1 MGNDGIGDFLERQM
15 TDGPDTKPP
24 NESQT
29 PAPTDPLRQ
38 GGDLRAVDGPDTG
51 SVFRIEGETVIG
63 REETADLTLSDST
76 GEVSRRHAVIRWR
89 GDTAWLEDLGSTNGT
104 FLNGERLRGP
114 QPLRAG
120 AKVRI
125 GACTL
130 EFTPDPAVEV
140 APAPAPV
147 PAADLTA
154 ERPIPDVDVTRARAI
169 PTDPDST
176 RARPIPADLDATR
189 ARAIPTDPDSTRAR
203 PIPTDPDST
212 RARPIPTDL
221 DATRA
226 RPIPTD
232 LDATRARPIPTDLD
246 TTRARPIQPPPE
258 RAPTYSPSG
267 ADGDLRILSGPGI
280 GTEVAV
286 AGGSATIGRE
296 PECDL
301 QVLDSEVSRRHAKI
315 TIRDGSALIDDL
327 HSANGTYVN
336 GERILTQY
344 RLAPGDHIEI
354 GEATISLTSP
364 VFQGSAVRMLPPQ
377 VSAVR
382 DVVAHPV
389 ELLESGSRKWWT
401 LAAVSLTTFMLLL
414 DITIVSVALP
424 TISRSL
430 HPSFANLQW
439 IVDAY
444 SLMLAAC
451 LLTAGSLADIFGR
464 RRVIVIGQI
473 VFLIGSV
480 ACAFSTSATM
490 LDLTRGLQGVGGAMM
505 FACALAL
512 IVQEFPAH
520 ERGIAFGVYGGVNS
534 LSVAVG
540 PLLGAILTQE
550 IGWQAI
556 FFINVP
562 VGLIALYILLTKVVN
577 LPGPPTKIDWGGLV
591 TFSVGLV
598 LIIYGVIGGNTY
610 GWTSTR
616 TLVVFAVGIVLLIA
630 FVAIELRREQPM
642 FDLRLFRVPTFNGV
656 SLAAFTLSASVIAT
670 FFFLT
675 TWLQSIQGFSAI
687 GTGVRLLPLTVVAL
701 LVSPGAGRMVGKIH
715 PRLPIGLGLGII
727 AIGFVFEHRITA
739 TSTWTVLL
747 PGLVLCGLGMGAV
760 NPSLGAT
767 AVAIVPPWRGGMAGG
782 ISQTWR
788 EFGVT
793 AGVAGLGALLQHQVR
808 SHLAAGL
815 AHTAVAGRATSF
827 AATISVGG
835 TPSLLAHTPAA
846 QRPLLHHL
854 AVVSYAAGLKSI
866 FLVGIV
872 LALIGCI
879 GSFALI
885 RLRDLYQQPT
895 AGAGH

>member
-1 MGNDGIGDFLERQM
+1 MRALPCCEKGPSDHSSAKLSGVGDDGTGDFLDPRM
-15 TDGPDTKPP
+15 SDPHA
-24 NESQT
+24 QT
-29 PAPTDPLRQ
+29 AT
-38 GGDLRAVDGPDTG
+38 LRAVDGPDHE
-51 SVFRIEGETVIG
+51 SVLKIEGETVIG
-63 REETADLTLSDST
+63 REDSADLVLSDLT
-76 GEVSRRHAVIRWR
+76 GEVSRQHARIRWS
-89 GDTAWLEDLGSTNGT
+89 GATAWLEDLGSTNGT
-104 FLNGERLRGP
+104 FLNGVRVDDPR
-114 QPLRAG
+114 PLNAG
-120 AKVRI
+120 DQIRI
-125 GACTL
+125 GASTF
-130 EFTPDPAVEV
+130 EFSPDPVSL
-140 APAPAPV
+140 
-147 PAADLTA
+147 PAAEPTA
-154 ERPIPDVDVTRARAI
+154 ERH
-169 PTDPDST
+169 
-176 RARPIPADLDATR
+176 
-189 ARAIPTDPDSTRAR
+189 
-203 PIPTDPDST
+203 
-212 RARPIPTDL
+212 IPTDL

-226 RPIPTD
+226 RDIPTD
-232 LDATRARPIPTDLD
+232 LDATRAHDIPTDLDTTRARDIPTDLD
-246 TTRARPIQPPPE
+246 TTRARPIPTDLGATRARRIAPAQPPPPD
-258 RAPTYSPSG
+258 RDPTYSPPG
-267 ADGDLRILSGPGI
+267 ADGELRILSGPGTGATAAVH
-280 GTEVAV
+280 GT
-286 AGGSATIGRE
+286 ATIGRE

-315 TIRDGSALIDDL
+315 TIGDHEALIDDL

-336 GERILTQY
+336 GERILSEY
-344 RLAPGDHIEI
+344 RLAPGDRIQI

-364 VFQGSAVRMLPPQ
+364 VLQGSAVRALPPQ

-382 DVVAHPV
+382 DVVAHPA
-389 ELLESGSRKWWT
+389 ELLGAGSGSRKWWT

-464 RRVIVIGQI
+464 RRVIVIGQV

-480 ACAFSTSATM
+480 ACAFATSATM

-540 PLLGAILTQE
+540 PLLGALLTQE

-562 VGLIALYILLTKVVN
+562 VGLIALYILLRKVVN
-577 LPGPPTKIDWGGLV
+577 LPGPPTSIDWGGLV

-616 TLVVFAVGIVLLIA
+616 SLVVFVVGAGLLLA

-642 FDLRLFRVPTFNGV
+642 FDLRLFRVPTFNGA

-715 PRLPIGLGLGII
+715 PRLPIGIGLGII

-747 PGLVLCGLGMGAV
+747 PGLILCGLGMGAV
-760 NPSLGAT
+760 NPTLGAT
-767 AVAIVPPWRGGMAGG
+767 AVSIVPPWRGGMAGG

-793 AGVAGLGALLQHQVR
+793 AGVAGLGAVLQHQVR
-808 SHLAAGL
+808 VHLIAGL
-815 AHTAVAGRATSF
+815 AHTAVAGRAGSF
-827 AATISVGG
+827 ASSIAVGG
-835 TPSLLAHTPAA
+835 TPTLLQHTPAA
-846 QRPLLHHL
+846 ERPLLHHL
-854 AVVSYAAGLKSI
+854 AVVSYASGLKSV

-872 LALIGCI
+872 LAVIGCI
-879 GSFALI
+879 GSFTLI
-885 RLRDLYQQPT
+885 RRRDLYQQPT

>member
-1 MGNDGIGDFLERQM
+1 
-15 TDGPDTKPP
+15 
-24 NESQT
+24 
-29 PAPTDPLRQ
+29 
-38 GGDLRAVDGPDTG
+38 VDGPDVG
-51 SVFRIEGETVIG
+51 SVFRVEGETVIG

-114 QPLRAG
+114 QPLRVG
-120 AKVRI
+120 ATIRI

-130 EFTPDPAVEV
+130 EFTPDPVVEM

-154 ERPIPDVDVTRARAI
+154 ERAIPDVDVTRARPI

-176 RARPIPADLDATR
+176 RARPIPTDLDSTRARPIPTDLDATR
-189 ARAIPTDPDSTRAR
+189 ARAIPEDLDSTRARPIPTDLDATRARAIPEDPDSTRAR

-221 DATRA
+221 D
-226 RPIPTD
+226 
-232 LDATRARPIPTDLD
+232 
-246 TTRARPIQPPPE
+246 TTRQRPIQPPPD

-267 ADGDLRILSGPGI
+267 ADGDLRILSGPGV
-280 GTEVAV
+280 GTEVPV
-286 AGGSATIGRE
+286 FGGSATIGRE

-315 TIRDGSALIDDL
+315 SIRDGSALIDDL
-327 HSANGTYVN
+327 HSSNGTYVN
-336 GERILTQY
+336 GERIVSQY
-344 RLAPGDHIEI
+344 RLAPGDQIEI

-364 VFQGSAVRMLPPQ
+364 VFQGSVVRTLPPQ

-382 DVVAHPV
+382 DVVVHPV

-401 LAAVSLTTFMLLL
+401 LAAVCLTTFMLLL

-424 TISRSL
+424 TISASL

-451 LLTAGSLADIFGR
+451 LLTAGSIADIVGR

-473 VFLIGSV
+473 VFMIGSV
-480 ACAFSTSATM
+480 GCAFATSATM
-490 LDLTRGLQGVGGAMM
+490 LDLTRGLQGIGGAMM

-520 ERGIAFGVYGGVNS
+520 ERGIAFGVYGAVNS

-550 IGWQAI
+550 IGWQSI
-556 FFINVP
+556 FFLNVP
-562 VGLIALYILLTKVVN
+562 VGCFALWILLRKVVN
-577 LPGPPTKIDWGGLV
+577 LPGPPTKVDWGGLV

-616 TLVVFAVGIVLLIA
+616 ELVVFIVGVALLVA
-630 FVAIELRREQPM
+630 FVGIELRREHPM
-642 FDLRLFRVPTFNGV
+642 FDLRLFRVPTFNGA

-675 TWLQSIQGFSAI
+675 TWLQSIQGFSPLA
-687 GTGVRLLPLTVVAL
+687 TGIRLLPLTVVAL
-701 LVSPGAGRMVGKIH
+701 LVAPGAGRMVGKIH
-715 PRLPIGLGLGII
+715 PRIPIGLGLAII
-727 AIGFVFEHRITA
+727 TIGFVFQHRITA
-739 TSTWTVLL
+739 ASSWTVLI
-747 PGLVLCGLGMGAV
+747 PGLILCGIGMGLL
-760 NPSLGAT
+760 NPTLGAT
-767 AVAIVPPWRGGMAGG
+767 AVTIVPPWRSGMAGG

-808 SHLAAGL
+808 THLAAGL
-815 AHTAVAGRATSF
+815 AHTAVASRASSF
-827 AATISVGG
+827 AAAISVGG
-835 TPSLLAHTPAA
+835 TPTLLAHTPVA
-846 QRPLLHHL
+846 QRPLIHHL
-854 AVVSYAAGLKSI
+854 AAVSYASGLKTI
-866 FLVGIV
+866 FLVDIF
-872 LALIGCI
+872 LALAGCI
-879 GSFALI
+879 GAFTLI
-885 RLRDLYQQPT
+885 RRRDMYQQPSP
-895 AGAGH
+895 GAGGH

>member
-1 MGNDGIGDFLERQM
+1 VGDDGTGDFLDPRM
-15 TDGPDTKPP
+15 TDGPDASPP
-24 NESQT
+24 NEAQT
-29 PAPTDPLRQ
+29 PAPTEAHGQ
-38 GGDLRAVDGPDTG
+38 GGDLRAVDGPDVG
-51 SVFRIEGETVIG
+51 SVFRIDGETVIG
-63 REETADLTLSDST
+63 REDSADLTLSDPT
-76 GEVSRRHAVIRWR
+76 GEVSRQHAVIRWR
-89 GDTAWLEDLGSTNGT
+89 GGTAWLEDLSSTNGT

-120 AKVRI
+120 AKIRI
-125 GACTL
+125 GACTF
-130 EFTPDPAVEV
+130 EFTPDPPVV
-140 APAPAPV
+140 PPAPAPL
-147 PAADLTA
+147 PASDLTA
-154 ERPIPDVDVTRARAI
+154 ERPIPDIDVTRARPI
-169 PTDPDST
+169 PGDLDST
-176 RARPIPADLDATR
+176 RARPIPTDLDT
-189 ARAIPTDPDSTRAR
+189 TRAR

-212 RARPIPTDL
+212 RARPIPTEL
-221 DATRA
+221 DTTRA

-232 LDATRARPIPTDLD
+232 LDTTRARPIPTELDTTRARPIPTDLD
-246 TTRARPIQPPPE
+246 TTRARPIQPPPD

-267 ADGDLRILSGPGI
+267 ADGDLRILSGPGV
-280 GTEVAV
+280 GTEVPV
-286 AGGSATIGRE
+286 SGGSATIGRE

-336 GERILTQY
+336 GERIVSQY

-354 GEATISLTSP
+354 GEATIALTSP
-364 VFQGSAVRMLPPQ
+364 VFQGSAIRTLPPQ

-382 DVVAHPV
+382 DVVVHPV
-389 ELLESGSRKWWT
+389 ELLETGSRKWWT
-401 LAAVSLTTFMLLL
+401 LAAVCLTTFMLLL

-451 LLTAGSLADIFGR
+451 LLTAGSVADIVGR

-473 VFLIGSV
+473 VFIIGSV
-480 ACAFSTSATM
+480 GCAFAASATM
-490 LDLTRGLQGVGGAMM
+490 LDLTRGLQGIGGAMM

-520 ERGIAFGVYGGVNS
+520 ERGIAFGVYGAVNS

-540 PLLGAILTQE
+540 PILGAILTEE

-556 FFINVP
+556 FFLNVP
-562 VGLIALYILLTKVVN
+562 VGCIALYILLTKVVN
-577 LPGPPTKIDWGGLV
+577 LPGPPTKVDWGGLV

-616 TLVVFAVGIVLLIA
+616 ELVVFAAGIALLIA
-630 FVAIELRREQPM
+630 FIPIELHREHPM
-642 FDLRLFRVPTFNGV
+642 FDLRLFRLPTFNGV

-675 TWLQSIQGFSAI
+675 TWLQSIQGFSAL
-687 GTGVRLLPLTVVAL
+687 GTGIRLLPLTVVAL
-701 LVSPGAGRMVGKIH
+701 LVAPGAGRMVGKIH
-715 PRLPIGLGLGII
+715 PRLPIGVGLGII

-808 SHLAAGL
+808 THLAAGL
-815 AHTAVAGRATSF
+815 AHTAVAGRAGSF
-827 AATISVGG
+827 AAAISVGG
-835 TPSLLAHTPAA
+835 TPNLLAHTPAA
-846 QRPLLHHL
+846 QRPLIHHL
-854 AVVSYAAGLKSI
+854 AVVSYAAGLKTI

-885 RLRDLYQQPT
+885 RRRDLYQQPT
-895 AGAGH
+895 AGGGH